1 MQRGGIEMKKRLLI
15 AGAVVLIGLSIFLFK
30 KLGGKQE
37 DGKLSLSG
45 NIEVTEVN
53 AGFKYPGRIAE
64 LPVKEGRR
72 VKKGDRLAVIEN
84 ADIEAQ
90 VMQSKAYL
98 SEAKTKLEELRAGAR
113 PQEVQ
118 QAKANV
124 GSAEAEFAK
133 ARKDFERAE
142 HLFKNGAISAQNRD
156 AAKKAYDSAVAQQQR
171 ALEALSLTKEG
182 PRKEQIAAAEQRVKQ
197 AEAGLRNIEERLKD
211 TVLDAPV
218 SGVILRKNVEA
229 GDTIAAGVPV
239 CAIGDL
245 ENPWVKVYVKEDKL
259 GPVKLGQ
266 KAEIRVDSYP
276 GKVYEGIVTYI
287 SSEAEF
293 TPKNVQTQ
301 EERVKLVF
309 GIKVSVK
316 NLNDELKPGMPA
328 DVIISLK

>member
-1 MQRGGIEMKKRLLI
+1 MKKRLLI
-15 AGAVVLIGLSIFLFK
+15 AGVIVLIGLSVILFK
-30 KLGGKQE
+30 KFGSKQD
-37 DGKLSLSG
+37 DGRLSLSG

-64 LPVKEGRR
+64 LLFDEGRH
-72 VKKGDRLAVIEN
+72 VKKGDRLALLESTEIEP
-84 ADIEAQ
+84 Q
-90 VMQSKAYL
+90 VMQARAYL
-98 SEAKTKLEELRAGAR
+98 DEAKTKLEELKAGAR
-113 PQEVQ
+113 PQEIQ

-124 GSAEAEFAK
+124 RFAEAEFAK

-142 HLFKNGAISAQNRD
+142 HLFKNGAMSEQNMD
-156 AAKKAYDSAVAQQQR
+156 AARKSYDSAASQHQK

-197 AEAGLRNIEERLKD
+197 AAAGLGSIEERLKE
-211 TVLDAPV
+211 TVLNSPV

-229 GDTIAAGVPV
+229 GDTIATGVPV
-239 CAIGDL
+239 CTIGDL

-259 GPVKLGQ
+259 GLIKLGQ
-266 KAEIRVDSYP
+266 KAEVSVDSYP
-276 GKVYEGIVTYI
+276 GKVYEGLVNYI

-309 GIKVSVK
+309 GVKISVK

-328 DVIISLK
+328 DVKISLK

>member
-1 MQRGGIEMKKRLLI
+1 MKKRLLI
-15 AGAVVLIGLSIFLFK
+15 AGGIILIVLSVFLFK
-30 KLGGKQE
+30 KFENKQA
-37 DGKLSLSG
+37 DGELSLSG
-45 NIEVTEVN
+45 NVEVTEVN

-64 LPVKEGRR
+64 LPVEEGQR
-72 VKKGDRLAVIEN
+72 VKKGDRLAVLES
-84 ADIEAQ
+84 ADIEPQ
-90 VMQSKAYL
+90 VTQSRAFL
-98 SEAKTKLEELRAGAR
+98 SEAKSKLDELRAGAR
-113 PQEVQ
+113 PQEIQ

-124 GSAEAEFAK
+124 RFAEAEFMK

-142 HLFKNGAISAQNRD
+142 HLFKNGAMSAQNMD
-156 AAKKAYDSAVAQQQR
+156 AARKAYDSAASQHQK

-197 AEAGLRNIEERLKD
+197 AESGLEIIGERLKD

-218 SGVILRKNVEA
+218 SGVILKKNVEA
-229 GDTIAAGVPV
+229 GDTIATGVPV
-239 CAIGDL
+239 ATIGDL

-259 GPVKLGQ
+259 GLVKLGQ
-266 KAEIRVDSYP
+266 KAEVSVDSYP

-309 GIKVSVK
+309 GVKVSVK

-328 DVIISLK
+328 DVTINLK

>member
-1 MQRGGIEMKKRLLI
+1 MKKRLLI
-15 AGAVVLIGLSIFLFK
+15 AGVVVLIVLSVFLFK
-30 KLGGKQE
+30 KFQSKQE

-45 NIEVTEVN
+45 NVEVTEVN

-64 LPVKEGRR
+64 LPAKEGRQ
-72 VKKGDRLAVIEN
+72 VKKGEILAVLDSAEIEP
-84 ADIEAQ
+84 Q
-90 VMQSKAYL
+90 VTQSRAYL
-98 SEAKTKLEELRAGAR
+98 DEAKTKLEELRAGAR
-113 PQEVQ
+113 PQEIQ

-124 GSAEAEFAK
+124 RYAEAEFSK

-142 HLFKNGAISAQNRD
+142 HLFKNGAMSAQSME
-156 AAKKAYDSAVAQQQR
+156 AASKAYDSAASQHQK

-182 PRKEQIAAAEQRVKQ
+182 TRKEQIAASEQRVKQ
-197 AEAGLRNIEERLKD
+197 AEAGLRIVEERLKD
-211 TVLDAPV
+211 TVLSAPV

-229 GDTIAAGVPV
+229 GDTIATGVPV
-239 CAIGDL
+239 CTIGDL

-259 GPVKLGQ
+259 GLVKLGQ
-266 KAEIRVDSYP
+266 KAEISVDSYQ

-309 GIKVSVK
+309 GVKVSVK
-316 NLNDELKPGMPA
+316 NVNNELKPGMPA
-328 DVIISLK
+328 DVKILLK